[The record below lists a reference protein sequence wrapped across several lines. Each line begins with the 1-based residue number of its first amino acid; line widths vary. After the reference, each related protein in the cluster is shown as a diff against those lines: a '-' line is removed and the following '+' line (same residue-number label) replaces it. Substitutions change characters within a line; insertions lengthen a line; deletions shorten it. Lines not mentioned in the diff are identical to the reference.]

1 MALTE
6 RQAYD
11 AMFLFVLDFWNR
23 DKGQS
28 DLVDL
33 LSFLDRGVWGDAGSN
48 DPAMEEDWRRC
59 VERITEGFDPYAAFR

>member
-6 RQAYD
+6 GQAYD
-11 AMFLFVLDFWNR
+11 AMFLFVLEFWNR

-33 LSFLDRGVWGDAGSN
+33 LSFLDRGVWGDGGST
-48 DPAMEEDWRRC
+48 DPAMEGDWRRC
-59 VERITEGFDPYAAFR
+59 VERIREGFDPYPEFR